1 MIYVFEFAF
10 AFIAIDCGKIENQ
23 HEFSSR
29 EIIILLEVHCNPL
42 AIDIWLQNKQKNP
55 RLQEPRI
62 PRGSYFMVV
71 MGELALL
78 FEGVTNGFARAI
90 ACDGCSSH

>member
-1 MIYVFEFAF
+1 MVYVFEFVF
-10 AFIAIDCGKIENQ
+10 AFIVIDCGKIENQ

-55 RLQEPRI
+55 RLQKPRI
-62 PRGSYFMVV
+62 LRGSYFDIM

-78 FEGVTNGFARAI
+78 FEGVADVLTETVPCNSG
-90 ACDGCSSH
+90 GGY

>member
-1 MIYVFEFAF
+1 MYSNLFFV
-10 AFIAIDCGKIENQ
+10 FIAIDCGKIENQ

-62 PRGSYFMVV
+62 LRGSYFDIM
-71 MGELALL
+71 MGKLALL